1 VLRDAVLHHHH
12 HSRGDADFPSGEE
25 SKEEVVSRQQML
37 EVSTAL
43 MFACICMRLVA
54 KADNDTAALYV
65 LNYAIV
71 GLLPAQIL
79 FLLFSAGEGLA
90 KKLAKKEEPTS

>member
-1 VLRDAVLHHHH
+1 
-12 HSRGDADFPSGEE
+12 
-25 SKEEVVSRQQML
+25 
-37 EVSTAL
+37 
-43 MFACICMRLVA
+43 MRLVA

-90 KKLAKKEEPTS
+90 RKLAKKEEPTP